1 MTLEKQQL
9 VQHAALDGHYQIVCR
24 NLFASLNS
32 WYITLVDVEDWDWE
46 VNEYRIFVGTREPPM
61 IDEMNDY
68 SVYYC
73 GYNYYFIDN
82 DGTVKKVVN
91 VNFTEY
97 GEQYTSFLKCAKI
110 QVDYLYSNETG
121 VIHVKDNF
129 ELDKNLK
136 VQGGAV
142 LNSDV
147 EVKGDTL
154 LSNVDVSESLNVYK
168 DLKVKGDSEFTKNVK
183 VLENLTVDGNL
194 SLKGNLTSSGS
205 ISLEGEIN
213 TNSNIKGSSIFT
225 DTITKLSGS
234 GNVSISNGIEV
245 SGNATIHENMKSKSL
260 TVSENASISSASITN
275 ATISKDLNV
284 SGYINGLKIKVV

>member
-9 VQHAALDGHYQIVCR
+9 VQNAALDGHYQIVCR
-24 NLFASLNS
+24 QLFASLNS
-32 WYITLVDVEDWDWE
+32 WYITLLDVKYWE
-46 VNEYRIFVGTREPPM
+46 WEINEYRIFVGTREPPM

-110 QVDYLYSNETG
+110 QADYIYSNETG
-121 VIHVKDNF
+121 VIHAKDNLK
-129 ELDKNLK
+129 LDKNLN
-136 VQGGAV
+136 VQG
-142 LNSDV
+142 
-147 EVKGDTL
+147 E
-154 LSNVDVSESLNVYK
+154 
-168 DLKVKGDSEFTKNVK
+168 SEFTKNVK
-183 VLENLTVDGNL
+183 ALENLTVDGNL

-213 TNSNIKGSSIFT
+213 TNSNIKGPSIFT
-225 DTITKLSGS
+225 DNITKLSGS
-234 GNVSISNGIEV
+234 GNISISNGIEV
-245 SGNATIHENMKSKSL
+245 SGNATISENMKSKSL
-260 TVSENASISSASITN
+260 TVSENATITSASITN
-275 ATISKDLNV
+275 ASISKDLNV
-284 SGYINGLKIKVV
+284 SGYINGLKIRVV

>member
-9 VQHAALDGHYQIVCR
+9 VQNAALDGHYQIVCR

-32 WYITLVDVEDWDWE
+32 WYITLVEVEDWEWE

-129 ELDKNLK
+129 ELDKNLN
-136 VQGGAV
+136 VQGEAV

-168 DLKVKGDSEFTKNVK
+168 DLKVKGESEFTKNVK
-183 VLENLTVDGNL
+183 ALENLT
-194 SLKGNLTSSGS
+194 
-205 ISLEGEIN
+205 
-213 TNSNIKGSSIFT
+213 
-225 DTITKLSGS
+225 
-234 GNVSISNGIEV
+234 
-245 SGNATIHENMKSKSL
+245 
-260 TVSENASISSASITN
+260 
-275 ATISKDLNV
+275 V
-284 SGYINGLKIKVV
+284 SGYINGLKIRVV

>member
-9 VQHAALDGHYQIVCR
+9 VQNAALDGHYQIVCR

-183 VLENLTVDGNL
+183 VLENLTVDGKL

-245 SGNATIHENMKSKSL
+245 SGNATIRENMKSKSL

-284 SGYINGLKIKVV
+284 SGYINGLKIRVV

>member
-9 VQHAALDGHYQIVCR
+9 VQNAALDGHYQIVCR
-24 NLFASLNS
+24 QLFASLNS
-32 WYITLVDVEDWDWE
+32 WYITLLDVKDWE
-46 VNEYRIFVGTREPPM
+46 WEINEYRIFVGTREPPM

-110 QVDYLYSNETG
+110 QADYIYSNETG
-121 VIHVKDNF
+121 VIHAKDNLN
-129 ELDKNLK
+129 LDKNLN
-136 VQGGAV
+136 VQGEAV

-183 VLENLTVDGNL
+183 ALENLTVEGNL
-194 SLKGNLTSSGS
+194 SLKGNLNSSGS

-213 TNSNIKGSSIFT
+213 TNSNIKGPNIFT
-225 DTITKLSGS
+225 DNITKLSGS
-234 GNVSISNGIEV
+234 GDVSFSNGIEV
-245 SGNATIHENMKSKSL
+245 SGNATIRENMKSKSL
-260 TVSENASISSASITN
+260 TVSENASISSASINN

-284 SGYINGLKIKVV
+284 SGYINGLKIRVV

>member
-9 VQHAALDGHYQIVCR
+9 VQNAALDGHYQIVCR

-32 WYITLVDVEDWDWE
+32 WYITLVDVEDWEWE

-82 DGTVKKVVN
+82 DGTVKKVMN

-129 ELDKNLK
+129 ELDKNLN
-136 VQGGAV
+136 VQGEAV

-147 EVKGDTL
+147 EV
-154 LSNVDVSESLNVYK
+154 
-168 DLKVKGDSEFTKNVK
+168 
-183 VLENLTVDGNL
+183 
-194 SLKGNLTSSGS
+194 
-205 ISLEGEIN
+205 
-213 TNSNIKGSSIFT
+213 
-225 DTITKLSGS
+225 
-234 GNVSISNGIEV
+234 
-245 SGNATIHENMKSKSL
+245 SGNATISENMKSKSL
-260 TVSENASISSASITN
+260 TVSENASITS
-275 ATISKDLNV
+275 ATISNNLNV
-284 SGYINGLKIKVV
+284 SGYINGLKIRVV

>member
-9 VQHAALDGHYQIVCR
+9 VQNAALDGHYQIVCR
-24 NLFASLNS
+24 QLFASLNS
-32 WYITLVDVEDWDWE
+32 WYITLLDVKYWE
-46 VNEYRIFVGTREPPM
+46 WEINEYRIFVGTREPPM

-110 QVDYLYSNETG
+110 QADYIYSNETG
-121 VIHVKDNF
+121 VIHAKDNLK
-129 ELDKNLK
+129 LDKNLN
-136 VQGGAV
+136 VQGEAV

-147 EVKGDTL
+147 EV
-154 LSNVDVSESLNVYK
+154 
-168 DLKVKGDSEFTKNVK
+168 
-183 VLENLTVDGNL
+183 
-194 SLKGNLTSSGS
+194 SGS
-205 ISLEGEIN
+205 
-213 TNSNIKGSSIFT
+213 
-225 DTITKLSGS
+225 
-234 GNVSISNGIEV
+234 
-245 SGNATIHENMKSKSL
+245 ATISENMKSKSL
-260 TVSENASISSASITN
+260 TVSENATITSASITN

-284 SGYINGLKIKVV
+284 SGYINGLKIRVV

>member
-9 VQHAALDGHYQIVCR
+9 VQNAALDGHYQIVCR

-183 VLENLTVDGNL
+183 VLENLNVDGNL

>member
-9 VQHAALDGHYQIVCR
+9 VQNAALDGHYQIVCR

-46 VNEYRIFVGTREPPM
+46 VNEYRIFVGTREPLM

-183 VLENLTVDGNL
+183 VLENLNVDGNL

>member
-9 VQHAALDGHYQIVCR
+9 VQNAALDGHYQIVCR

-136 VQGGAV
+136 VQGEAV

-194 SLKGNLTSSGS
+194 SLNGNLTSSGS

-284 SGYINGLKIKVV
+284 SGYINGLKIRVV